1 MMSLNWFF
9 FSIRRKYGP
18 VGAEKIEKQDEESQE
33 EGRTG
38 ETESAASTSQVTYKR
53 T

>member
-1 MMSLNWFF
+1 MMSLDWFF
-9 FSIRRKYGP
+9 FSICRKYGP
-18 VGAEKIEKQDEESQE
+18 VGAEKIEEQDEESQE

-38 ETESAASTSQVTYKR
+38 ETESAASTSQVTFKS